1 VSQDVQKLQE
11 LLTRVQRNAALPR
24 TLVSPSLLQAA
35 PVQAAPVQAA
45 PVQAAPVQAAP
56 TPPRAAFEAPPAVAY
71 SAPAYTAPIS
81 EIREEQVFFDSAPP
95 APYVQKFPSEPVV
108 QVSAPLDASVDD
120 LLLEDPFPSVP
131 PAPSY
136 NDVLEEEP
144 IPLVSVASPRPIDHD
159 DDVSGVVAISFGED
173 QPEELLEDDIVEMTS
188 AEAELPAP
196 HHALDEL
203 NFGDEPMDDKPAD
216 SIDEEPPAS
225 SSRSRI
231 AGTMDEALARAA
243 EQIEM
248 EEGREV
254 PLKTPPPESG
264 PQAAT
269 GLPEGIHAPL
279 PPDIEEL
286 LEADIM
292 PSGGVHAAVPT
303 PGQLGQTID
312 LEEARGPSLELDQPP
327 VFKPEPL
334 QDDLPSEELEVTL
347 PGREF
352 IGGYQDGLMPP
363 PEARQELDAHRQRV
377 GDDSLLPPESGSEYP
392 SQQPHAPTS
401 GFAPVMPS
409 SVTTDSHSERVSM
422 VTVDAP
428 SNVEFAPELLARPD
442 INPSPVAKFI
452 RIEVPRP
459 KTFMEL
465 LDSSLAL
472 GSD

>member
-1 VSQDVQKLQE
+1 MSQDVQKLQE
-11 LLTRVQRNAALPR
+11 LLTRVQKNAALPR
-24 TLVSPSLLQAA
+24 TLVSPSLLRAAPPPQAA
-35 PVQAAPVQAA
+35 I
-45 PVQAAPVQAAP
+45 
-56 TPPRAAFEAPPAVAY
+56 EAPPAIAY

-136 NDVLEEEP
+136 NEVFEEEP

-188 AEAELPAP
+188 AESELPAP

-203 NFGDEPMDDKPAD
+203 NFGDEPMDDKRAD

-264 PQAAT
+264 PQAAM

-279 PPDIEEL
+279 SPDIEEL

-327 VFKPEPL
+327 VFNPEPL

-352 IGGYQDGLMPP
+352 IGGYQDDLMPP

-377 GDDSLLPPESGSEYP
+377 GDDSVLPPGSGAEY
-392 SQQPHAPTS
+392 SQQPQAPVS
-401 GFAPVMPS
+401 GFAPV

-428 SNVEFAPELLARPD
+428 SNAEFAPELLARPD

-452 RIEVPRP
+452 RVEVPRP